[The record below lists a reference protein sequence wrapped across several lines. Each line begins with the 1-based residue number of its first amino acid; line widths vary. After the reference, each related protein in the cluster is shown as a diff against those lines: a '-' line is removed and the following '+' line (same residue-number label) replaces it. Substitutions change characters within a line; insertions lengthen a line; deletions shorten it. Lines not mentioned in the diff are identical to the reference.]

1 MIWRKPLNTPASN
14 RLPAEP
20 RQSLAVVFIVLAQC
34 LSTSLWFSPS
44 GVADSLMREW
54 PLNAAAFGWLLAATQ
69 LGFITGTLG
78 FAFSG
83 AADRFQPAR
92 IFVVCSL
99 LGALANAAVTWGV
112 TDYGVFWSLR
122 FGVGMCLAG
131 IYPLGMKMLVQRV
144 GSKPASALGWLV
156 GMLTLGTAMPHGLRA
171 LGHSWPWPEVLLG
184 SSLLAVTGAVL
195 VALMGQAPRPNGT
208 PDHAATPQAAS
219 VRLNTQALKAVIAVR
234 GFRASALGYF
244 GHMWELYAFWS
255 VLPWLSMPVAR
266 ALVAPDQGIG
276 PSVAWISFGVIAIG
290 FFGCVLGGLWS
301 RRVGSARVAATSLMA
316 SGLMCVLYPFI
327 PDHCPVVQLAALL
340 FWGFAVPA
348 DSPQFSAMS
357 SQFAPPQWLG
367 SALVLQNGVGFLIT
381 VLSILLLGWSVQQ
394 WGSSAV
400 WLLAPGPALGLWA
413 LRPLLTRS
421 SFAQTAP

>member
-1 MIWRKPLNTPASN
+1 M
-14 RLPAEP
+14 
-20 RQSLAVVFIVLAQC
+20 VFIVLAQC

-44 GVADSLMREW
+44 GVADSLMRDW
-54 PLNAAAFGWLLAATQ
+54 QLSAAAFSWLLAATQ
-69 LGFITGTLG
+69 LGFITGTLA

-83 AADRFQPAR
+83 AADRFQPTR

-112 TDYGVFWSLR
+112 TDYGLFWGLR

-144 GSKPASALGWLV
+144 GSKPAAALGWLV
-156 GMLTLGTAMPHGLRA
+156 GMLTLGTAMPHALRA
-171 LGHSWPWPEVLLG
+171 LGQSWPWPEVLLG
-184 SSLLAVTGAVL
+184 SSVLALVGAVL
-195 VALMGQAPRPNGT
+195 VGWMGQVPKHVSSSATTTAPAP
-208 PDHAATPQAAS
+208 
-219 VRLNTQALKAVIAVR
+219 VRLNTQALREVIAVR

-255 VLPWLSMPVAR
+255 VLPWLSLPVAR
-266 ALVAPDQGIG
+266 ALTEPGESLAPA
-276 PSVAWISFGVIAIG
+276 VAWISFAVIGIG

-301 RRVGSARVAATSLMA
+301 RRVGSAKVAASALAA
-316 SGLMCVLYPFI
+316 SGLMCVGYPFI
-327 PDHCPVVQLAALL
+327 PDSWPWVQLGALL
-340 FWGFAVPA
+340 FWGVCVVA

-357 SQFAPPQWLG
+357 SQYAPPQWLG

-381 VLSILLLGWSVQQ
+381 VLSILLLGWAVQQ
-394 WGSSAV
+394 WGNQAL

-413 LRPLLTRS
+413 LRPLLKPASTLETS
-421 SFAQTAP
+421 P

>member
-1 MIWRKPLNTPASN
+1 M
-14 RLPAEP
+14 
-20 RQSLAVVFIVLAQC
+20 VFIVLAQC

-54 PLNAAAFGWLLAATQ
+54 QLSAANFGWLLAATQ
-69 LGFITGTLG
+69 LGFIAGTLG

-83 AADRFQPAR
+83 AADRFAPTR
-92 IFVVCSL
+92 IFVVSSL

-112 TDYGVFWSLR
+112 TDYSVFWGLR
-122 FGVGMCLAG
+122 FVVGMCLAG

-144 GSKPASALGWLV
+144 GSKPAAALGWLV

-184 SSLLAVTGAVL
+184 SSVLALVGAVL
-195 VALMGQAPRPNGT
+195 VAWMGQPPRPVSP
-208 PDHAATPQAAS
+208 PDSVAVNPVAP

-255 VLPWLSMPVAR
+255 VLPWLSLPISRSLA
-266 ALVAPDQGIG
+266 ASNPGLA

-290 FFGCVLGGLWS
+290 FFGCVLGGVWS
-301 RRVGSARVAATSLMA
+301 RRVGSARVAASSLAA
-316 SGLMCVLYPFI
+316 SGLMCVVYPFI
-327 PDHCPVVQLAALL
+327 PDTWPLVQLGALL
-340 FWGFAVPA
+340 FWGFCVPA

-357 SQFAPPQWLG
+357 SQYAPPQWLG

-381 VLSILLLGWSVQQ
+381 VLSILLLGWAVQQ
-394 WGSSAV
+394 WGSMAL
-400 WLLAPGPALGLWA
+400 WLLAPGPVLGLWA
-413 LRPLLTRS
+413 LRPLLTPDLEHS
-421 SFAQTAP
+421 P